1 MKNMKKI
8 LALLSA
14 ITMTVSASS
23 CAFVSDLMGKI
34 LPNSGKE
41 SSTSESSESSE
52 NTVEIENVEH
62 IKNVILLI
70 GDGMGPNQIKA
81 GELFLGEKLCFQN
94 FPYSVKVET
103 RSNNAEV
110 TDSAAAATAMATGT
124 RTNNGYVALAPDES
138 ELTTIVDVA
147 NSLGKRTGVLA
158 TEPLSG
164 ATPMGFSGHSIS
176 RNNTGELLRSAA
188 ANSNVNLFASYTM
201 SAGYLEP
208 FIENGYTQ
216 KMKAD
221 EISDATEEKIIG
233 SYNILATAT
242 PMSERGQ
249 TLAFDRL
256 VTESLDYLSQ
266 DEDGFFLMAE
276 GSHIDH
282 GGHDNNFD
290 YMLSELVAFNDAVKA
305 AVDWASK
312 RDDTV
317 VIVTADHETGGLALE
332 RSANTENLMDS
343 YWWTTTGHTA
353 TDVFCFINGA
363 DVDFAEYSFQS
374 EERIK
379 NTDIFQII
387 KKMLETGNV

>member
-1 MKNMKKI
+1 MMKNMKKI

-176 RNNTGELLRSAA
+176 RNNTGELCL
-188 ANSNVNLFASYTM
+188 
-201 SAGYLEP
+201 
-208 FIENGYTQ
+208 Q
-216 KMKAD
+216 
-221 EISDATEEKIIG
+221 
-233 SYNILATAT
+233 
-242 PMSERGQ
+242 
-249 TLAFDRL
+249 
-256 VTESLDYLSQ
+256 
-266 DEDGFFLMAE
+266 
-276 GSHIDH
+276 
-282 GGHDNNFD
+282 
-290 YMLSELVAFNDAVKA
+290 
-305 AVDWASK
+305 
-312 RDDTV
+312 
-317 VIVTADHETGGLALE
+317 VIPCPQG
-332 RSANTENLMDS
+332 
-343 YWWTTTGHTA
+343 
-353 TDVFCFINGA
+353 I
-363 DVDFAEYSFQS
+363 
-374 EERIK
+374 
-379 NTDIFQII
+379 
-387 KKMLETGNV
+387 